1 MRIPAL
7 FLFLAT
13 FAVLL
18 SACAGRQMP
27 GPPTPAGEPL
37 GKPTLAYVFADP

>member
-1 MRIPAL
+1 MRIPPL

-18 SACAGRQMP
+18 GACAGQQ
-27 GPPTPAGEPL
+27 TPAPPAPAGQAV
-37 GKPTLAYVFADP
+37 GKPTLLYVFADP